1 MDDEAVGGVRR
12 RVKQPAQSMA
22 SITKQVPPAGTTTH
36 TDPLVKHGRRQ
47 GSCGLHARLGEHS
60 RAVSEAEHPIHRR
73 NNRNEKDGKV
83 ISLWLCWVKARAPL
97 ITTLPSC
104 LQLSTHIYGSTPN
117 NLLSQGLDG
126 VAPRLLCWLL
136 WLGFQ

>member
-47 GSCGLHARLGEHS
+47 GSCGLHARLGENS

-73 NNRNEKDGKV
+73 NNRNEKMGRPMTNYQ
-83 ISLWLCWVKARAPL
+83 SGGL
-97 ITTLPSC
+97 
-104 LQLSTHIYGSTPN
+104 GSKWYRSI
-117 NLLSQGLDG
+117 LLGSRTILRILADLGYCRQG
-126 VAPRLLCWLL
+126 
-136 WLGFQ
+136 